1 MQTSKLLLASA
12 LSLAIFAG
20 CAEQKSDTIKI
31 GEYASLT
38 GATASFGQNAHNG
51 TLLAI
56 EEINAAGGILGKQI
70 ELITEDDQSKPEE
83 GAIVVNKLIHRDGVV
98 AVLGEVASS
107 ISLAGAPICQENK
120 IPMITPASTNP
131 KVTQVGDYIFRV
143 CFIDPFQGKVLAKFA
158 NENLKVSKVALLTD
172 IKNDYSV
179 GLAKYFKESFTAN
192 GGEVVAEQIY
202 SAQDKDFKAQLT
214 ALKSVDLEA
223 ICIPGYYTEV
233 GLIARQARE
242 LGIEVP
248 LFGGDGWS
256 SARLTEIGGE
266 ALNNCYFVEHF
277 SQKDP
282 NPVVQEFV
290 SKYQAKYN
298 TLPDGMGALG
308 YDSAK
313 ILTNAIKAAGEVNP
327 EKIKNALAKTSG
339 YKGVTGTITIN
350 PERNAT
356 KSAVILQI
364 KDKEFEYFATVNP

>member
-1 MQTSKLLLASA
+1 MQTPKLLLASA
-12 LSLAIFAG
+12 LSLAIFSG

-56 EEINAAGGILGKQI
+56 EEINASGGILGKQI

-120 IPMITPASTNP
+120 IPMVTPASTNP

-158 NENLKVSKVALLTD
+158 TENLKVSKVALLTD

-179 GLAKYFKESFTAN
+179 GLAQYFKESFTAN

-202 SAQDKDFKAQLT
+202 SASDKDFKAQLT
-214 ALKSVDLEA
+214 ALKSVELEA

-242 LGIEVP
+242 LGIDVP

-266 ALNNCYFVEHF
+266 ALDNCYFVEHF

-282 NPVVQEFV
+282 NPIVQEFV
-290 SKYQAKYN
+290 TKFKAKYKS
-298 TLPDGMGALG
+298 LPDGMGALG

-313 ILTNAIKAAGEVNP
+313 ILANAIKNAGELTP
-327 EKIKNALAKTSG
+327 EKIKDALAQTTDF
-339 YKGVTGTITIN
+339 KGVTGTINIDS
-350 PERNAT
+350 ERNAT

-364 KDKEFEYFATVNP
+364 KDNEFEYFATVNP

>member
-1 MQTSKLLLASA
+1 MQTPKLLLATA
-12 LSLAIFAG
+12 LSFAIFAG

-143 CFIDPFQGKVLAKFA
+143 CFIDPFQGKVLSKFA

-202 SAQDKDFKAQLT
+202 SASDKDFKAQLT
-214 ALKSVDLEA
+214 ALKSVELEA

-242 LGIEVP
+242 LGIDVP

-282 NPVVQEFV
+282 NPIVQDFV
-290 SKYQAKYN
+290 TKYQAKYN
-298 TLPDGMGALG
+298 ALPDGMGALG

-313 ILTNAIKAAGEVNP
+313 ILANAIKNAGEVNS
-327 EKIKNALAKTSG
+327 EKIKNALAKTNG
-339 YKGVTGTITIN
+339 YKGVTGTININ

-364 KDKEFEYFATVNP
+364 KDNEFEYFATVNP

>member
-1 MQTSKLLLASA
+1 MQTPKLLLASA

-223 ICIPGYYTEV
+223 ICVPGYYTEV

-282 NPVVQEFV
+282 SPVVQEFV

-313 ILTNAIKAAGEVNP
+313 ILANAIKAAGEVNP

-350 PERNAT
+350 SERNAT

-364 KDKEFEYFATVNP
+364 KDKDFEYFATVNP

>member
-1 MQTSKLLLASA
+1 M
-12 LSLAIFAG
+12 LS
-20 CAEQKSDTIKI
+20 
-31 GEYASLT
+31 
-38 GATASFGQNAHNG
+38 
-51 TLLAI
+51 
-56 EEINAAGGILGKQI
+56 
-70 ELITEDDQSKPEE
+70 
-83 GAIVVNKLIHRDGVV
+83 
-98 AVLGEVASS
+98 
-107 ISLAGAPICQENK
+107 
-120 IPMITPASTNP
+120 
-131 KVTQVGDYIFRV
+131 
-143 CFIDPFQGKVLAKFA
+143 KFA

-202 SAQDKDFKAQLT
+202 SASDKDFKAQLT
-214 ALKSVDLEA
+214 ALKSVELEA

-242 LGIEVP
+242 LGIDVP

-282 NPVVQEFV
+282 NPIVQDFV
-290 SKYQAKYN
+290 TKYQAKYN
-298 TLPDGMGALG
+298 ALPDGMGALG

-313 ILTNAIKAAGEVNP
+313 ILANAIKNAGEVNS
-327 EKIKNALAKTSG
+327 EKIKNALAKTNG
-339 YKGVTGTITIN
+339 YKGVTGTININ

-364 KDKEFEYFATVNP
+364 KDNEFEYFATVNP